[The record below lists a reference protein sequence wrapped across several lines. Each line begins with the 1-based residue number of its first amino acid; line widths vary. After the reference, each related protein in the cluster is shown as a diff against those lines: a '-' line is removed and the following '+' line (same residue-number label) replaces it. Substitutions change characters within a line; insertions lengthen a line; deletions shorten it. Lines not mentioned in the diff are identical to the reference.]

1 MSITDKAK
9 EFAIAQHAAQKY
21 GEHPYSYHLAQVSQ
35 VLTEFGY
42 AGDESMI
49 AAAWLHDTIEDTDAT
64 YEMLV
69 SEFGQ
74 ETADIVFAV
83 TNEPG
88 ENREEYF
95 RKTAPKIA
103 SNKKAL
109 TVKLADRI
117 SNTES
122 NLKINQRIY
131 QKYVKEF
138 PLFKELLYN
147 QDDVDLLPMWN
158 RLIKASTWT
167 FFPAMQSLG
176 IWFPRLEPGNQLI
189 FSTGSSG
196 NTKSAG
202 RAS

>member
-1 MSITDKAK
+1 MCISSINRIRVCRRRID
-9 EFAIAQHAAQKY
+9 
-21 GEHPYSYHLAQVSQ
+21 
-35 VLTEFGY
+35 
-42 AGDESMI
+42 I

-69 SEFGQ
+69 SEFDQ

-95 RKTAPKIA
+95 RKRAPKIA
-103 SNKKAL
+103 SNKQAL

-122 NLKINQRIY
+122 NLKINQRLY

-138 PLFKELLYN
+138 PLFKELL
-147 QDDVDLLPMWN
+147 
-158 RLIKASTWT
+158 
-167 FFPAMQSLG
+167 
-176 IWFPRLEPGNQLI
+176 
-189 FSTGSSG
+189 
-196 NTKSAG
+196 
-202 RAS
+202 